1 MKNGEHLLQVKCVNW
16 FRLQYPKE
24 LIYAIP
30 NGGQRNVITAKKLK
44 AEGVTAGIP
53 DLFVAAPC
61 GGYNGIY
68 IELKN
73 GKQGIVSESQ
83 KSIITHL
90 QNKGYKVVVSR
101 SFEDFVSTINAY
113 LSL

>member
-1 MKNGEHLLQVKCVNW
+1 MKNQEHLLQVNCVNW

-24 LIYAIP
+24 LIYAIA
-30 NGGQRNVITAKKLK
+30 NGGQRNIIVAKKLK

-53 DLFVAAPC
+53 DLFVAAAC
-61 GGYNGIY
+61 GGFNGIY

-73 GKQGIVSESQ
+73 GQQGIVSESQ
-83 KSIITHL
+83 KNIIAHL

-101 SFEDFVSTINAY
+101 SFEDFVSVINAY

>member
-1 MKNGEHLLQVKCVNW
+1 MKNQEHLLQVQCINW

-30 NGGQRNVITAKKLK
+30 NGGQRNIITAKKLK

-53 DLFVAAPC
+53 DLFVAAAC
-61 GGYNGIY
+61 GGYNGMY

-73 GKQGIVSESQ
+73 GKQGIVSENQ
-83 KSIITHL
+83 KRIIAHL

-101 SFEDFVSTINAY
+101 SFEDFTSIINAY

>member
-1 MKNGEHLLQVKCVNW
+1 MKNQEHVLQVTCINW

-30 NGGQRNVITAKKLK
+30 NGGQRNIITAKKLK

-53 DLFVAAPC
+53 DLFIAAAC
-61 GGYNGIY
+61 GGFNGMY

-73 GKQGIVSESQ
+73 GKQGILSENQ
-83 KSIITHL
+83 KSIIAHL
-90 QNKGYKVVVSR
+90 QNKGYKVVVCR
-101 SFEDFVSTINAY
+101 SFEDFTSIINAY

>member
-1 MKNGEHLLQVKCVNW
+1 MKSQEHLLQVACVNW
-16 FRLQYPKE
+16 FHLQYPKE

-30 NGGQRNVITAKKLK
+30 NGGQRNMITAKKLK
-44 AEGVTAGIP
+44 AEGVTTGVP
-53 DLFVAAPC
+53 DLFVAAAC
-61 GGYNGIY
+61 GGYNGMY

-73 GKQGIVSESQ
+73 GKQGIVSEDQ
-83 KSIITHL
+83 KSIIAHL

>member
-1 MKNGEHLLQVKCVNW
+1 MKNQEHLLQVTCIKW

-30 NGGQRNVITAKKLK
+30 NGGQRNIITAKKLK

-53 DLFVAAPC
+53 DLFIAAAC

-83 KSIITHL
+83 KKIISHL
-90 QNKGYKVVVSR
+90 QNKGYKVVVCR
-101 SFEDFVSTINAY
+101 SFDDFVSTINAY

>member
-1 MKNGEHLLQVKCVNW
+1 MKSQEHHLQVTCVKW
-16 FRLQYPKE
+16 FRLQYPNE

-30 NGGQRNVITAKKLK
+30 NGGQRNIITAKKLK

-53 DLFVAAPC
+53 DLFVAAAC
-61 GGYNGIY
+61 GGFNGLY

-83 KSIITHL
+83 KGIIAHL
-90 QNKGYKVVVSR
+90 QNKGYKVAVSR
-101 SFEDFVSTINAY
+101 SFEDFVSIINAY

>member
-1 MKNGEHLLQVKCVNW
+1 MKSQEHLLQVQCVNW
-16 FRLQYPKE
+16 FRYQYPEE

-30 NGGQRNVITAKKLK
+30 NGGQRNIITAKKLK

-53 DLFVAAPC
+53 DLFIAAAC

-73 GKQGIVSESQ
+73 GSKGCLSENQ
-83 KSIITHL
+83 RSIIAHL
-90 QNKGYKVVVSR
+90 QQKNYKVAVCR
-101 SFEDFVSTINAY
+101 SFDEFTSIINAY

>member
-1 MKNGEHLLQVKCVNW
+1 MKNQEHLLQVQCVNW
-16 FRLQYPKE
+16 FRWQYPKE

-30 NGGQRNVITAKKLK
+30 NGGQRNIITAKKLK

-53 DLFVAAPC
+53 DLFVAAAC

-73 GKQGIVSESQ
+73 GQQGIVSENQ
-83 KSIITHL
+83 KSIIAHL
-90 QNKGYKVVVSR
+90 QNKGYKVVISR
-101 SFEDFVSTINAY
+101 SFEDFVSKINAY

>member
-1 MKNGEHLLQVKCVNW
+1 MKNQEHLLQVNCVNW
-16 FRLQYPKE
+16 FRWQYPKE

-30 NGGQRNVITAKKLK
+30 NGGQRNIIIAKKLK

-53 DLFVAAPC
+53 DLFVAAAC

-73 GKQGIVSESQ
+73 GQQGIVSESQ
-83 KSIITHL
+83 KNIIAHL

>member
-1 MKNGEHLLQVKCVNW
+1 MKNQEHFLQVACVNW

-30 NGGQRNVITAKKLK
+30 NGGPRNIITAKKLK

-53 DLFVAAPC
+53 DLFVAAAC

-73 GKQGIVSESQ
+73 GKQGTVSENQ
-83 KSIITHL
+83 KSIIAHL
-90 QNKGYKVVVSR
+90 QNKGYKVAVSR
-101 SFEDFVSTINAY
+101 SFEDFVSTINVY